1 MVLLNTVLE
10 TAGQEH
16 SFDEVGFLVKFLGDR
31 LQDHVTV
38 VPVLGS
44 LRALVSPTT
53 RYDQVAPY
61 HPRALFRCLSPSVV
75 LPPSSTTVC
84 ADKRPVR
91 VRWARGQRSARHLR
105 QSPRSGKPGVTATPF
120 ITLSASQAIVQGSA
134 AVQRRQLTPTLLHP
148 PLQSSSQEG
157 RQQAFSVMLEITRNH
172 SASLKVKRRQPLDD
186 LVA

>member
-61 HPRALFRCLSPSVV
+61 HPRALFSV
-75 LPPSSTTVC
+75 
-84 ADKRPVR
+84 
-91 VRWARGQRSARHLR
+91 
-105 QSPRSGKPGVTATPF
+105 
-120 ITLSASQAIVQGSA
+120 
-134 AVQRRQLTPTLLHP
+134 
-148 PLQSSSQEG
+148 
-157 RQQAFSVMLEITRNH
+157 
-172 SASLKVKRRQPLDD
+172 
-186 LVA
+186 